1 MTKPKYETQY
11 YENDP
16 VDETWVLV
24 DSELKQIA
32 GGEDEDDDSEEGQ

>member
-24 DSELKQIA
+24 DGELKHIA
-32 GGEDEDDDSEEGQ
+32 GGEDEDDDSEDGQ